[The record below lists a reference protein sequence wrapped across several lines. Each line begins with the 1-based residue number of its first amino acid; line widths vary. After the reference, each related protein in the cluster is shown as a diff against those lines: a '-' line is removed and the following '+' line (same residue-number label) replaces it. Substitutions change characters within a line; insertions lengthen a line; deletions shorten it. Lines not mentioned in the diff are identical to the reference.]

1 MAKRSKIE
9 GLPTA
14 VKEWLDAALVE
25 GNFSGYE
32 QLEAELKQRGF
43 DIGKSSIH
51 RYGSQFEQRL
61 ATLKMA
67 SQQARAIVEA
77 APDDEG
83 AVSEALMRLVQEKLF
98 QVMLDFEVDPRKPL
112 NIASAAKAIADLS
125 RATVGQKKRLAEVRE
140 KARNAAEAVTQVAKK
155 GGLSAEAVN
164 TIRREIL
171 GIAS

>member
-1 MAKRSKIE
+1 MGKRSKIE

-14 VKEWLDAALVE
+14 VKEWLDAALVG

-32 QLEAELKQRGF
+32 QLEVELKKRGF

-67 SQQARAIVEA
+67 SQQAKAIVEA

-98 QVMLDFEVDPRKPL
+98 QVMLDFQVDPNKPL

-125 RATVGQKKRLAEVRE
+125 RATVGQKKWLAEVRE
-140 KARNAAEAVTQVAKK
+140 KARDAAETVTQVAKK
-155 GGLSAEAVN
+155 GGLSAEAVD